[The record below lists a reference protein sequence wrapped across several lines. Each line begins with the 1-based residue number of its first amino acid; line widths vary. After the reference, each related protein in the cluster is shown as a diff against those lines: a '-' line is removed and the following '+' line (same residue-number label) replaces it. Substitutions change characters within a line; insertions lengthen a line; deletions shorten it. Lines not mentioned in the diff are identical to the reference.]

1 VPIVLI
7 ADDEPNIRRM
17 VGALLTGE
25 GYEVTETANGVEAVA
40 RVKDGEPDVALI
52 DLMMPGELDGMATL
66 AKLRGVAPDLPVIM
80 MSGRAG
86 LADAVKATKLGAFN
100 FLEKPLTPEGV
111 LLAVASALELRQT
124 RRVARAL
131 RAELGFTGEM
141 VGKSAAM
148 AAVRQMI
155 ARVAPTDARVL
166 ITGESGTG
174 KELVASAIHDASP
187 RREKPFVR
195 VNCAAIPRD
204 LVESEMF
211 GHERGA
217 FTGATQT
224 RIGRFELAHH
234 GTLFLDE
241 VGDLGPDAQAKLLRA
256 IEAKEIQRV
265 GGNRVIR
272 TDVRI
277 ISATNHD
284 LQRAVRGGT
293 FREDLYF
300 RLNVIPLAIP
310 PLRERSDDVIELV
323 AHFSEQFLQ
332 RTGQARPRWRSDS
345 LLLLRDYPWP
355 GNVRELANIIE
366 RLAILHPG
374 AEITGQQV
382 EDVLIVDRDDEA
394 ESTPITPSRAQE
406 KVSDGRA
413 SSGAPISLA
422 DKLDSFER
430 TVIARALAE
439 ASGNVADAARKL
451 QTDRPNLY
459 RRMKRLGINATRV

>member
-17 VGALLTGE
+17 VGALLSGE
-25 GYEVTETANGVEAVA
+25 GYEVAETPSGVEAVA
-40 RVKDGEPDVALI
+40 RVKEGEPDVALV

-66 AKLRGVAPDLPVIM
+66 GRLRDLAPDLPVIM

-111 LLAVASALELRQT
+111 LLAVSSALELRQT

-131 RAELGFTGEM
+131 RAELGFGGEM

-148 AAVRQMI
+148 DAVRKMI

-166 ITGESGTG
+166 IMGESGTG
-174 KELVASAIHDASP
+174 KELVASAIHDGSA

-224 RIGRFELAHH
+224 RIGRFELAHR

-265 GGNRVIR
+265 GGNKVIR
-272 TDVRI
+272 ADVRI

-284 LQRAVRGGT
+284 LQRAVRAGI

-300 RLNVIPLAIP
+300 RLQVIPLEIP
-310 PLRERSDDVIELV
+310 PLRERGDDIFELV

-332 RTGQARPRWRSDS
+332 RTGQARPRWRSDA
-345 LLLLRDYPWP
+345 LQLLRDYPWP
-355 GNVRELANIIE
+355 GNVRELANIVE
-366 RLAILHPG
+366 RLAILHP
-374 AEITGQQV
+374 AVEITGQMV

-394 ESTPITPSRAQE
+394 APVTTPTQGQKQVGDAREPA
-406 KVSDGRA
+406 GRGEA
-413 SSGAPISLA
+413 SLA
-422 DKLDSFER
+422 DRLDGFER

-439 ASGNVADAARKL
+439 AGGNVADAARRL